1 MSKIALIKNNG
12 TQECVS
18 LQQVLNQC
26 PNFDCF
32 NDPGNNL
39 NLDQLYQI
47 TSTCFTNLNHKISQ
61 KQTAMGNNQS
71 GGGCNLSSLTV
82 SRDGI
87 TVDIEELKKNLHQYL
102 VLHNIK
108 QLQDH
113 TLLPFGIIISSLNL
127 PNDFEILSELC
138 PYLKDYLDDAY
149 PNHTAFDS
157 NGQIDK
163 GVLIPIGVM
172 LDVTDIGDINRLY

>member
-18 LQQVLNQC
+18 LAQVLDQC
-26 PNFDCF
+26 PNFDCI
-32 NDPGNNL
+32 NNPSINL
-39 NLDQLYQI
+39 NLNQLYQI
-47 TSTCFTNLNHKISQ
+47 TSKCFANLNRKIQHKQSNSNASLI
-61 KQTAMGNNQS
+61 NNQS
-71 GGGCNLSSLTV
+71 GGGCSLSSQTSDV
-82 SRDGI
+82 ED
-87 TVDIEELKKNLHQYL
+87 LKKNLHQYL

-108 QLQDH
+108 QLEDQ

-127 PNDFEILSELC
+127 PNDFGILAELC
-138 PYLKDYLDDAY
+138 PHLKDYLDDAY
-149 PNHTAFDS
+149 PNHTAVDS

-172 LDVTDIGDINRLY
+172 LDVNDIQDINRLY